1 MGCILYE
8 LAFKMPAFLAIN
20 SKKIK
25 DNIVKINCNLPDDC
39 KKELSLI
46 LQKLICEKK
55 QKINN

>member
-25 DNIVKINCNLPDDC
+25 DNIVKINYNFLMTA
-39 KKELSLI
+39 KKSYLLFY
-46 LQKLICEKK
+46 K
-55 QKINN
+55 N

>member
-1 MGCILYE
+1 
-8 LAFKMPAFLAIN
+8 MPAFLAIN